1 MGEAIATPIVAAHN
15 APPMSA
21 VVSRREGAL
30 LYVAMN
36 RPEKRNA
43 IHREMLLALIEAVAA
58 AEREPDVRAVILHGE
73 GPVFSA
79 GVDFGMLAGDLRGE
93 PALPFRTLVGDMQA
107 ALSRLEALEKPV
119 IAALHRYV
127 PGLGL
132 ELALACDL
140 RIATADCELGLP
152 EVRVGLVPDVGGTT
166 RLVRTVGY
174 ARAKELIM
182 TGRMIRAEEAL
193 AIGLV
198 HQVVPA
204 GEHLGAATRL
214 AEEIAANAPLAV
226 GLAKRLVDL
235 GSNVD
240 KQTFLAMELLAQS
253 VLLRTEDA
261 REGARALAERRP
273 PRFTGR

>member
-1 MGEAIATPIVAAHN
+1 
-15 APPMSA
+15 MSTLIT
-21 VVSRREGAL
+21 SRREGAL
-30 LYVAMN
+30 LYVGMN

-43 IHREMLLALIEAVAA
+43 LHREMLVELVDAIAA
-58 AEREPDVRAVILHGE
+58 AERTPDVRAVILYGE
-73 GPVFSA
+73 GAVFSA
-79 GVDFGMLAGDLRGE
+79 GVDFGMLAGDVQGE
-93 PALPFRTLVGDMQA
+93 APLPFRTLVGDMQA
-107 ALSRLEALEKPV
+107 ALARIEAIEKPV
-119 IAALHRYV
+119 IAAMHRYV

-174 ARAKELIM
+174 ARAKELVM

-198 HQVVPA
+198 HNVVPP
-204 GEHLGAATRL
+204 GEHLAAAAKL
-214 AEEIAANAPLAV
+214 GEQIAANAPLAV

-235 GSNVD
+235 GANVD

-253 VLLRTEDA
+253 ILLRTEDA

>member
-1 MGEAIATPIVAAHN
+1 
-15 APPMSA
+15 MSTLIT
-21 VVSRREGAL
+21 SRREGAL

-43 IHREMLLALIEAVAA
+43 LHREMLLELVDAIAA
-58 AEREPDVRAVILHGE
+58 AERTPDVRAVILHGE
-73 GPVFSA
+73 GAVFSA
-79 GVDFGMLAGDLRGE
+79 GVDFGMLAGDVRGE
-93 PALPFRTLVGDMQA
+93 APLPFRTLVGDMQA
-107 ALSRLEALEKPV
+107 ALARIEAIEKPV
-119 IAALHRYV
+119 IAAMHRYV

-166 RLVRTVGY
+166 RLVRTVGH
-174 ARAKELIM
+174 ARAKELVL
-182 TGRMIRAEEAL
+182 TGRMIPAADAL

-198 HQVVPA
+198 HRVVPP
-204 GEHLGAATRL
+204 GQHLAAAAEL
-214 AEEIAANAPLAV
+214 AAEIAANAPLAV

-235 GSNVD
+235 GANVD
-240 KQTFLAMELLAQS
+240 AHTFQAMELLAQS

>member
-1 MGEAIATPIVAAHN
+1 
-15 APPMSA
+15 MSTEI
-21 VVSRREGAL
+21 VSRREGPL
-30 LYVAMN
+30 LYVGLN

-43 IHREMLLALIEAVAA
+43 LHHDLLAELVDAIAA
-58 AEREPDVRAVILHGE
+58 AERERDVRAVVLYGE

-79 GVDFGMLAGDLRGE
+79 GVDFGTLAGDIQGE
-93 PALPFRTLVGDMQA
+93 RVLPFRTLVGEMQA
-107 ALSRLEALEKPV
+107 ALSRIEAIEKPV

-152 EVRVGLVPDVGGTT
+152 EVRLGLVPDVGGTT

-174 ARAKELIM
+174 AKAKELIM
-182 TGRMIRAEEAL
+182 TGRMIPAADAL

-198 HQVVPA
+198 HQVVA
-204 GEHLGAATRL
+204 VGEHLGAAARL
-214 AEEIAANAPLAV
+214 GQELAANAPLAV

-235 GSNVD
+235 GANVD

-261 REGARALAERRP
+261 REGARAATERRP
-273 PRFTGR
+273 PRFAGR

>member
-1 MGEAIATPIVAAHN
+1 
-15 APPMSA
+15 MSTLIT
-21 VVSRREGAL
+21 SRRDGAL
-30 LYVAMN
+30 LYVVLN

-43 IHREMLLALIEAVAA
+43 IHREMLVELVDAIAA
-58 AEREPDVRAVILHGE
+58 AERTPDVRAVILHGE
-73 GPVFSA
+73 GAVFSA
-79 GVDFGMLAGDLRGE
+79 GVDFGMLAGDVKGE
-93 PALPFRTLVGDMQA
+93 APLPFRTLVGDMQA
-107 ALSRLEALEKPV
+107 ALSRIEAIEKPV
-119 IAALHRYV
+119 IAAMHRYV

-174 ARAKELIM
+174 ARAKELVM

-198 HQVVPA
+198 NQVVPP
-204 GEHLGAATRL
+204 GEHVAAATRL

-226 GLAKRLVDL
+226 GLAKRLVEL

-240 KQTFLAMELLAQS
+240 QHTFLGMELLAQS
-253 VLLRTEDA
+253 ILLRTDDA